1 MKLALLASLFVFSFS
16 EFSEAGRIRLR
27 KVKESPKVCAHMVE
41 DNYLSRKNRKV
52 YGTLRNSLIIE
63 DQVLVVDDLGQK
75 ICQWPSEKWATMGDL
90 TKYKFYIDEKRNK
103 IYSYLKNAEANQYQV
118 AEVDI
123 NNCQLGSL
131 QTVPELDL
139 PKCEKVKKSKNKSKS
154 VQSKKVTSSK
164 KSVAKASVKSK
175 SKNKTTAKA
184 KSKKS
189 VTSSKQTIR
198 KTASKTAP
206 KAVSN

>member
-1 MKLALLASLFVFSFS
+1 MVDNNDMKLALFTSFILFFFV
-16 EFSEAGRIRLR
+16 EVGLAGRIRLR
-27 KVKESPKVCAHMVE
+27 KVKEAPKVCAHMVE

-52 YGTLRNSLIIE
+52 YGTLRNSLIFE

-75 ICQWPSEKWATMGDL
+75 ICQWPNEKWAPLGDV

-131 QTVPELDL
+131 QTVHDLDL
-139 PKCEKVKKSKNKSKS
+139 PRCEKVKKSKSKTVKSKA
-154 VQSKKVTSSK
+154 T
-164 KSVAKASVKSK
+164 ASQSK
-175 SKNKTTAKA
+175 SKNKPKKTVKG
-184 KSKKS
+184 SKKAP
-189 VTSSKQTIR
+189 R
-198 KTASKTAP
+198 KTASNK
-206 KAVSN
+206 

>member
-1 MKLALLASLFVFSFS
+1 MKYVILAPLLIFIFGELSF
-16 EFSEAGRIRLR
+16 AGRIRLR
-27 KVKESPKVCAHMVE
+27 KVKEDPKVCAHMTE
-41 DNYLSRKNRKV
+41 DSYLSRKNRKV

-103 IYSYLKNAEANQYQV
+103 IYSYLKVAEANQYQV

-131 QTVPELDL
+131 QMVESLDL
-139 PKCEKVKKSKNKSKS
+139 PKCEKAKKAKVRSSK
-154 VQSKKVTSSK
+154 SK
-164 KSVAKASVKSK
+164 KSSLKAARTQSK
-175 SKNKTTAKA
+175 VKNKTTSKT
-184 KSKKS
+184 KSKK
-189 VTSSKQTIR
+189 TTTGSSKPAPR
-198 KTASKTAP
+198 KTASNK
-206 KAVSN
+206 

>member
-131 QTVPELDL
+131 QTVSDLDL
-139 PKCEKVKKSKNKSKS
+139 PRCEKTKKSKQKVVKNSKGKT
-154 VQSKKVTSSK
+154 SKAAV
-164 KSVAKASVKSK
+164 V
-175 SKNKTTAKA
+175 KTTSKA
-184 KSKKS
+184 KPKVKTKTTSKAKPKKTAS
-189 VTSSKQTIR
+189 GRKETLR
-198 KTASKTAP
+198 KTASNK
-206 KAVSN
+206 

>member
-1 MKLALLASLFVFSFS
+1 MKLALLTSLILLFFAEVSF
-16 EFSEAGRIRLR
+16 AGRIRLR
-27 KVKESPKVCAHMVE
+27 KVKEAPKVCAHMVE

-52 YGTLRNSLIIE
+52 YGTLRNSLIFE

-75 ICQWPSEKWATMGDL
+75 ICQWPNEKWAPLGDV

-131 QTVPELDL
+131 QTVSDLDL
-139 PKCEKVKKSKNKSKS
+139 PKCEKVKKSKVVKSKNVKSKITSTKPS
-154 VQSKKVTSSK
+154 VKAKPKKTVKGSKKVP
-164 KSVAKASVKSK
+164 
-175 SKNKTTAKA
+175 
-184 KSKKS
+184 
-189 VTSSKQTIR
+189 R
-198 KTASKTAP
+198 KTAS
-206 KAVSN
+206 NR